1 MAFDNNI
8 NASEEGLSIID
19 VKSKELD
26 NNQNDS
32 EGFLFDTAS
41 MGGGN
46 AHKEP
51 RESISSSNEYK
62 PVPIAKT
69 EKPVNKFQ

>member
-8 NASEEGLSIID
+8 NASEEGQSIID

-26 NNQNDS
+26 NQNDS

-62 PVPIAKT
+62 PVPIA
-69 EKPVNKFQ
+69 

>member
-26 NNQNDS
+26 NQNDS

-41 MGGGN
+41 IGGSD